1 MLTTNDVPADRST
14 TTSAPPVHPSLRA
27 AVRAPRRRRPTG
39 EPPPLP
45 YQLQTSGVGWLI
57 TAGVLVVLSIVVFSG
72 GLRGPAIAVTVVDD
86 AVVGWLAGRQLP
98 GFVGIMRGLA
108 ALSSWWVLNGLALGL
123 LLTLVVLRRLR
134 HLIVSFTLAYLVV
147 TTAAVVGASIR
158 RPRPFGVDIRAG
170 WGGWA
175 LPSQQV
181 MFLAGLL
188 VGILYTL
195 VPEGRWRNTGKWVA
209 AALIV
214 LTAVG
219 RMALGADAPTDVLVG
234 VAIGVTLP
242 LVAFRMVTPSEVFP
256 VTYRPRPPGRHRGAG
271 GGDPS
276 GAGAPAR
283 PGGR

>member
-1 MLTTNDVPADRST
+1 MAG
-14 TTSAPPVHPSLRA
+14 
-27 AVRAPRRRRPTG
+27 RAPA
-39 EPPPLP
+39 
-45 YQLQTSGVGWLI
+45 
-57 TAGVLVVLSIVVFSG
+57 AGVWGSCE
-72 GLRGPAIAVTVVDD
+72 
-86 AVVGWLAGRQLP
+86 
-98 GFVGIMRGLA
+98 LA

-123 LLTLVVLRRLR
+123 LLALLVLRRLR

-158 RPRPFGVDIRAG
+158 RPRPFGVVIQAG

-195 VPEGRWRNTGKWVA
+195 VPEGRWRNAGKWVA
-209 AALIV
+209 AGLIT

-219 RMALGADAPTDVLVG
+219 RVALGADAPTDVLVG

-242 LVAFRMVTPSEVFP
+242 LVAFRVVTPSEVP
-256 VTYRPRPPGRHRGAG
+256 VTYRRGRSAHLDVTGARGVAIRRG
-271 GGDPS
+271 WRTS
-276 GAGAPAR
+276 SA
-283 PGGR
+283 